1 MAHTALAARTGRPAR
16 RACRATRA
24 RQALRACAARPATTA
39 WQVSCHAV
47 TDGRAVHSGQTTA
60 PWASVSALQ
69 RVASSASNVSAARLR
84 DSVPQCITTIR
95 TAALHCGHSLHRA
108 AWLAPP
114 VQRLDDSA
122 HGTGQQA
129 LVWFCCR
136 AGWHARQDRPKGS
149 RRYDRQRQ
157 RLQQTRA
164 SCNVFVQ
171 QAARH
176 VSCTVSCAVSCA
188 VVRPSLWHSQSQAVL

>member
-1 MAHTALAARTGRPAR
+1 MMARKALAARTGRPAR

-84 DSVPQCITTIR
+84 DSVPQRIPAIR

-129 LVWFCCR
+129 LVWFA
-136 AGWHARQDRPKGS
+136 AGLDGTPGKTGPKGPEGTTDNANGRNRHVQAATYS
-149 RRYDRQRQ
+149 CSRQRG
-157 RLQQTRA
+157 L
-164 SCNVFVQ
+164 
-171 QAARH
+171 
-176 VSCTVSCAVSCA
+176 
-188 VVRPSLWHSQSQAVL
+188 